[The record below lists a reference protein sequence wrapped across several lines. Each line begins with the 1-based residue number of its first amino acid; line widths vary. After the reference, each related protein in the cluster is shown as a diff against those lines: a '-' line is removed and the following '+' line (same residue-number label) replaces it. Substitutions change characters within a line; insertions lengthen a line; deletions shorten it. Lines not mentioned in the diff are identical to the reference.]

1 MSREQRRVKI
11 VTLRDEGFSVKEI
24 AERTGADRRTVQRVC
39 KRVKETGTFKEKH
52 RSGRPAL
59 LDARKRRI
67 IARILQRIDTKNA
80 EAVRKEAKTH
90 HNIEVSRDTISR
102 ALKTMG
108 YIARVKFKKPRL
120 TVKQKKA
127 RLNWAR
133 KYASWTSD
141 DWRKVIW
148 SDESK
153 FTLVNSEGKEY
164 VWVKQTDSLRDDEV
178 IGTKKFGGGKV
189 MLWGCMTWEGVG
201 LCCKID
207 TTMDAE
213 LYSKILK
220 EELMNTIHYY
230 NLDQSEVIFQHD
242 NDPKHTSHLA
252 SDTLEELGIDVMSW
266 PAQSPDLN
274 PIEHLWDHLQR
285 QIRNHSRIFGS
296 IEELWEKLEQIL
308 IEENKEFC
316 RKLISSLPE
325 RVNDVIKAKG
335 GYTRW

>member
-1 MSREQRRVKI
+1 MSREQRRLKI

-24 AERTGADRRTVQRVC
+24 AKRTGADRRTVQRVC
-39 KRVKETGTFKEKH
+39 KRVKDTGNFKEKH
-52 RSGRPAL
+52 RTGRPAL

-67 IARILQRIDTKNA
+67 IARILQRIETKNA
-80 EAVRKEAKTH
+80 EAVRKEAKTL
-90 HNIEVSRDTISR
+90 HNIDVSRDTISR
-102 ALKTMG
+102 ALKSMG
-108 YIARVKFKKPRL
+108 YIARVKFKKPKL
-120 TVKQKKA
+120 SVNQKKA
-127 RLNWAR
+127 RLIWAR

-141 DWRKVIW
+141 DWRNVIW
-148 SDESK
+148 SDETK

-164 VWVKQTDSLRDDEV
+164 VWVKRSDSPRDDEV
-178 IGTKKFGGGKV
+178 IGTKKYGGGKI
-189 MLWGCMTWEGVG
+189 MLWGCMTWEGIG
-201 LCCKID
+201 YCCKVD

-220 EELMNTIHYY
+220 EELMKTINYY

-252 SDTLEELGIDVMSW
+252 KDTLEELGLDVMSW

-285 QIRNHSRIFGS
+285 QIRKDSRIFGS
-296 IEELWEKLEQIL
+296 IEELWGKIEQVL
-308 IEENKEFC
+308 SEENKELC
-316 RKLISSLPE
+316 RKLIATLPE
-325 RVNDVIKAKG
+325 RVNDIIKAKG